1 LENSLANEAYG
12 LLNKI
17 RMGNRNILNDGQKK
31 ALEKLAK
38 RLDGKLITHLNSC
51 VHCGL
56 CAESCH
62 YYLSEK
68 KTNYIP
74 GKKIDVLAS
83 VYRRYHTLAGK
94 LIPKLTG
101 ARNFDEQTIEE
112 LTDMAFGSCSMCGR
126 CTKHCS
132 IGVDIAFLIRT
143 ARSILIEVRKVPK
156 GLQSTIN
163 TSLEK
168 GNNMGIPRDELIDT
182 LKWLEE
188 DLQMEVNDTGASI
201 SLDKEKANILY
212 TLNPR
217 EPKFFPLSISA
228 VAKIF
233 YAAQENWTLSTN
245 VYDVTNYSYFSGDDD
260 GAKILTQRMFDEI
273 EKLHPQ
279 KIALAECGHG
289 FRAFRWEG
297 PRWIGKDYSAES
309 LSIIEVIA
317 KYIKENKIKLDPSKN
332 QKLTTLHDPC
342 NLVRNGGVIEEQR
355 FILKNAV
362 TNFIEMTPNRTDN
375 YCCGGGGGMLAM
387 GEYSER
393 RIKAGKIK
401 AEQIMRTGAKVVAT
415 PCHNCIDQL
424 MELNKEYQLS
434 VEIKTVSEI
443 VADAIVF

>member
-1 LENSLANEAYG
+1 
-12 LLNKI
+12 
-17 RMGNRNILNDGQKK
+17 MTNRNTLSEGQKK

-62 YYLSEK
+62 YYLSEQK
-68 KTNYIP
+68 SNYIP
-74 GKKIDVLAS
+74 GKKIDVLSS
-83 VYRRYHTLAGK
+83 VYRRYHTLAGR

-101 ARNFDEQTIEE
+101 ARNFDEQTIDE
-112 LTDMAFGSCSMCGR
+112 LTDLAFGSCSMCGR

-143 ARSILIEVRKVPK
+143 ARSILVEVQKVPK

-163 TSLEK
+163 TALET
-168 GNNMGIPRDELIDT
+168 GNNMGIKRDELIDT

-188 DLQMEVNDTGASI
+188 DLQMEVSDPLAAI
-201 SLDKEKANILY
+201 PMDKEGTNILY

-233 YAAQENWTLSTN
+233 YAAKESWTLSTN
-245 VYDVTNYSYFSGDDD
+245 VYDVTNYSYFSGDDE

-273 EKLHPQ
+273 KKLHPH

-317 KYIKENKIKLDPSKN
+317 AYIKENK
-332 QKLTTLHDPC
+332 
-342 NLVRNGGVIEEQR
+342 
-355 FILKNAV
+355 

-387 GEYSER
+387 GEYAER

-401 AEQIMRTGAKVVAT
+401 AEQIRKTGAKVVAT

-424 MELNKEYQLS
+424 MELNKEYNLN

-443 VADAIVF
+443 VADALVM